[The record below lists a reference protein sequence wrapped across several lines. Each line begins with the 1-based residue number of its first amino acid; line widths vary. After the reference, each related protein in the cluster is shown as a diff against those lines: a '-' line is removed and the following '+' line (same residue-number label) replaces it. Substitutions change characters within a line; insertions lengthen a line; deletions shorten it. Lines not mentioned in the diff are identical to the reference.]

1 MLGTS
6 ALPPPSSM
14 PGAPG
19 WVLLHDKLQTSS
31 AMHVYC
37 QHRHEPQGAHSGQQS
52 MCTLHVHVQLAHC
65 ILTWLQMAAKY
76 AGTGATGRDLQ
87 RVRYLTQV
95 KTRPPTFAAFVS
107 GAAPVTESSRR
118 LLVNALKEDLNFQ
131 AVPIRVEVRYRK
143 RRKPKD

>member
-1 MLGTS
+1 
-6 ALPPPSSM
+6 
-14 PGAPG
+14 
-19 WVLLHDKLQTSS
+19 
-31 AMHVYC
+31 
-37 QHRHEPQGAHSGQQS
+37 
-52 MCTLHVHVQLAHC
+52 MCTLHAACSNLGAHC
-65 ILTWLQMAAKY
+65 SLAWLQMAAKY
-76 AGTGATGRDLQ
+76 AGPGATGRDLQ

-107 GAAPVTESSRR
+107 GAAPFSESSRR